1 MITYSSNA
9 YLKGVNKYKYYQ
21 TRIEDKIITIKKLID
36 AEKFILNED
45 GNDILLLDNGFY
57 ILEIIPLNENYI
69 CRCFIDDKL
78 NLIETLY
85 ILSNKNEL
93 VDGIPT
99 YESLKLTYVVTS
111 DIRKIYHENSLIK
124 LKEANMIDL
133 KKFIYLNNY
142 FNNLIHDI
150 DNLNSDLDYKNLIR
164 KIGEL

>member
-150 DNLNSDLDYKNLIR
+150 DNLNSDLDYKNLIK

>member
-69 CRCFIDDKL
+69 CRCFIDDEL

-111 DIRKIYHENSLIK
+111 DIRKVYHENSLIK

-164 KIGEL
+164 KTGEL